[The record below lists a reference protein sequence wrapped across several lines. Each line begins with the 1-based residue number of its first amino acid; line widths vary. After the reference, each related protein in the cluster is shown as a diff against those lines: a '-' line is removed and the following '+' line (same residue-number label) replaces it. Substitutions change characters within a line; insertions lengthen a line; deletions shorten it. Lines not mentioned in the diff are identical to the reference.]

1 MLEQAWAG
9 VDVGKEHHHCVV
21 IDGEG
26 RRLLS
31 RRVANDEAVL
41 LALISDVTGLAGQ
54 VRWAV
59 DISTGEAALLL
70 ALLAAHDQQVCYLS
84 GHQVNR
90 AAGGYRGSGKT
101 DAKDAAIIADQAR
114 MRRDLAPIRVPDE
127 VIVELRMLV
136 ARRRDLQSDR
146 VRAVNRL
153 HETLLTIS
161 PALEKALD
169 LTNQGPLI
177 LLTGY
182 QTPAAIG
189 QLGVTELTEWLRARK
204 VRRAGELATRAVAAA
219 NAQQI
224 ALPGEALAAHLVAQL
239 AEGVIALDEQIKHTD
254 KLIEGRFHRH
264 HAAPVILSM
273 PGIGFLLGAEF
284 LAATG
289 GDTAAF
295 ATPDRLAGYAGLAPA
310 PGLRSCQRQPLPTQA
325 LQPATPARLLHL
337 RADQHPV
344 LCRIQ
349 NLLRPKTCRRQT
361 AQSSGPGAGSPP
373 RQRSLGSAAGS
384 PALPSPP
391 ARLDRSGRLTNR
403 LRIAARG
410 GRHGGVRQ
418 VSRWTRSIKGAI
430 APSGLGD
437 HDCHDLRP
445 SRGRRACS
453 CRAGAGG

>member
-21 IDGEG
+21 IDAEG

-84 GHQVNR
+84 GHQVSR
-90 AAGGYRGSGKT
+90 AASGYRGSGKT

-114 MRRDLAPIRVPDE
+114 MRRDLAPIRVPEE

-182 QTPAAIG
+182 QTPAAIR
-189 QLGVTELTEWLRARK
+189 QIGVTELTEWLRARN
-204 VRRAGELATRAVAAA
+204 VRRSGELATRAVAAA
-219 NAQQI
+219 NAQRI
-224 ALPGEALAAHLVAQL
+224 ALPGEALAAHLAGQL
-239 AEGVIALDEQIKHTD
+239 AEGVMALDEQIKHTD

-264 HAAPVILSM
+264 HAASVILSM
-273 PGIGFLLGAEF
+273 PGIGVLLGAEF

-289 GDTAAF
+289 GDPAAF
-295 ATPDRLAGYAGLAPA
+295 ATPDRLAGYAGLAPGTS
-310 PGLRSCQRQPLPTQA
+310 GLRSYQRQPLPTQA
-325 LQPATPARLLHL
+325 LQPATPACLLHL
-337 RADQHPV
+337 RADQHPM
-344 LCRIQ
+344 LSRIQ

-361 AQSSGPGAGSPP
+361 AQSSGARAGSPP
-373 RQRSLGSAAGS
+373 RQRPLGSAARS
-384 PALPSPP
+384 PTLPSQP
-391 ARLDRSGRLTNR
+391 ARIDRRGRLTNR
-403 LRIAARG
+403 LRIAALVGCGMVRCDRAFAVG
-410 GRHGGVRQ
+410 EINQMGR
-418 VSRWTRSIKGAI
+418 SR
-430 APSGLGD
+430 
-437 HDCHDLRP
+437 
-445 SRGRRACS
+445 
-453 CRAGAGG
+453 

>member
-1 MLEQAWAG
+1 
-9 VDVGKEHHHCVV
+9 
-21 IDGEG
+21 
-26 RRLLS
+26 
-31 RRVANDEAVL
+31 
-41 LALISDVTGLAGQ
+41 
-54 VRWAV
+54 
-59 DISTGEAALLL
+59 
-70 ALLAAHDQQVCYLS
+70 
-84 GHQVNR
+84 
-90 AAGGYRGSGKT
+90 
-101 DAKDAAIIADQAR
+101 
-114 MRRDLAPIRVPDE
+114 MRRDLAPIRVSEE

-310 PGLRSCQRQPLPTQA
+310 PRDSGRVSGNLYRPKRYNRQLQRVFYTSALISIRCCAESRTFYDRKRAAGKRHNQA
-325 LQPATPARLLHL
+325 VLALAR
-337 RADQHPV
+337 RRVNV
-344 LCRIQ
+344 LWA
-349 NLLRPKTCRRQT
+349 LLRDHRPYQ
-361 AQSSGPGAGSPP
+361 ASPP
-373 RQRSLGSAAGS
+373 VSTAA
-384 PALPSPP
+384 
-391 ARLDRSGRLTNR
+391 
-403 LRIAARG
+403 AA
-410 GRHGGVRQ
+410 
-418 VSRWTRSIKGAI
+418 
-430 APSGLGD
+430 
-437 HDCHDLRP
+437 
-445 SRGRRACS
+445 
-453 CRAGAGG
+453 

>member
-21 IDGEG
+21 IDAEG

-114 MRRDLAPIRVPDE
+114 MRRDLAPIRVPEE

-177 LLTGY
+177 LLAGY

-219 NAQQI
+219 NAQRI
-224 ALPGEALAAHLVAQL
+224 ALPGEALAAHLAARL

-310 PGLRSCQRQPLPTQA
+310 PRDSGRVSGNLYRPQRYNRQLQRVFYTSALISIRCCAESRTFYDRKRAAGKRHNQA
-325 LQPATPARLLHL
+325 VLALAR
-337 RADQHPV
+337 RRVNV
-344 LCRIQ
+344 LWA
-349 NLLRPKTCRRQT
+349 LLRDHRPYQ
-361 AQSSGPGAGSPP
+361 ASPP
-373 RQRSLGSAAGS
+373 VSTAAV
-384 PALPSPP
+384 A
-391 ARLDRSGRLTNR
+391 
-403 LRIAARG
+403 
-410 GRHGGVRQ
+410 
-418 VSRWTRSIKGAI
+418 
-430 APSGLGD
+430 
-437 HDCHDLRP
+437 
-445 SRGRRACS
+445 
-453 CRAGAGG
+453 

>member
-21 IDGEG
+21 IDAEG

-189 QLGVTELTEWLRARK
+189 QLGVTELTAWLRARK

-224 ALPGEALAAHLVAQL
+224 ALPGEALAAHL
-239 AEGVIALDEQIKHTD
+239 
-254 KLIEGRFHRH
+254 
-264 HAAPVILSM
+264 
-273 PGIGFLLGAEF
+273 
-284 LAATG
+284 
-289 GDTAAF
+289 
-295 ATPDRLAGYAGLAPA
+295 
-310 PGLRSCQRQPLPTQA
+310 
-325 LQPATPARLLHL
+325 ARNW
-337 RADQHPV
+337 R
-344 LCRIQ
+344 
-349 NLLRPKTCRRQT
+349 
-361 AQSSGPGAGSPP
+361 
-373 RQRSLGSAAGS
+373 
-384 PALPSPP
+384 
-391 ARLDRSGRLTNR
+391 
-403 LRIAARG
+403 
-410 GRHGGVRQ
+410 
-418 VSRWTRSIKGAI
+418 KG
-430 APSGLGD
+430 
-437 HDCHDLRP
+437 
-445 SRGRRACS
+445 
-453 CRAGAGG
+453 